1 MLLRKEFLNY
11 CLPIPE
17 GAYYHDTWF
26 AVLSCF
32 MGGFE
37 YTPRLLHKYR
47 LHENQVTHSHRV
59 KRLRWKEF
67 KRNVVHQCT
76 YDRICLLNETEKR
89 IPQMNDDDKSFLY
102 EMRHH
107 VMLDYT
113 KMGRIKNL
121 YFRLKYFRTIYSC
134 KRLF

>member
-1 MLLRKEFLNY
+1 
-11 CLPIPE
+11 
-17 GAYYHDTWF
+17 
-26 AVLSCF
+26 
-32 MGGFE
+32 
-37 YTPRLLHKYR
+37 
-47 LHENQVTHSHRV
+47 
-59 KRLRWKEF
+59 
-67 KRNVVHQCT
+67 
-76 YDRICLLNETEKR
+76 
-89 IPQMNDDDKSFLY
+89 MNDDDKSFLY